1 MKSLYYHLSI
11 YTKSA
16 VELMAQR
23 DKLQEELD
31 TLKTDATKLLDIIEA
46 LTDEI
51 QGIVPADDVA
61 QFDKNIQIS
70 KNKIRTLV
78 KQIGEKRNRIQEL
91 EISLEQHEHQLQVI
105 TEYHTI
111 AKTAQSNQ
119 EIFTHSCPRCGYLYD
134 DEIYNRVH
142 ANYLNVSDSYVKT
155 YIGQVI
161 ISIRVI
167 FRKKNNNISL

>member
-23 DKLQEELD
+23 DKLQEESD
-31 TLKTDATKLLDIIEA
+31 TLKTDATKLLDIIGA

-51 QGIVPADDVA
+51 QVLFLQMTA

-70 KNKIRTLV
+70 KTKSGLLSNRLAR
-78 KQIGEKRNRIQEL
+78 KRNRIQEL

-111 AKTAQSNQ
+111 AKTAPSNQ
-119 EIFTHSCPRCGYLYD
+119 NIYSYCPRCGYLYD

-142 ANYLNVSDSYVKT
+142 VALPKMSA
-155 YIGQVI
+155 IPM
-161 ISIRVI
+161 
-167 FRKKNNNISL
+167 